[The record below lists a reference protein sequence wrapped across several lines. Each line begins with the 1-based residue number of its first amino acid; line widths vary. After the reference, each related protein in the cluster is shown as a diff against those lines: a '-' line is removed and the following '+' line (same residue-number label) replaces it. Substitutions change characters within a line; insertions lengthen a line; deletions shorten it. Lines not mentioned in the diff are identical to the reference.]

1 MSVLHFF
8 QWLSHSSF
16 SIYLR
21 HSTWGFAII
30 ETIHLLGFAALGGS
44 ILIVDLRLL
53 GIGLRRQPS
62 SLVARELSPILW
74 GSLGVML
81 VSGALLVLTGP
92 MKYYH
97 SPSFRLK
104 MLLFLLALAFYFT
117 LHRGVIKSNAGIVP
131 SSWSRAAALVSLGL
145 WFGVGLAGRAIGFL
159 GMVLV

>member
-30 ETIHLLGFAALGGS
+30 ETIHLLGLAALGGS

-53 GIGLRRQPS
+53 GIGLRHQPIS
-62 SLVARELSPILW
+62 RVARELSPILL

-81 VSGALLVLTGP
+81 ISGGLLVMTGP
-92 MKYYH
+92 LKYYH

-104 MLLFLLALAFYFT
+104 TLFFLLAVAFYFT
-117 LHRGVIKSNAGIVP
+117 LH
-131 SSWSRAAALVSLGL
+131 
-145 WFGVGLAGRAIGFL
+145 
-159 GMVLV
+159 